1 MKAACVLDAGILVH
15 AISSAA
21 SEAAR
26 KRKAIELIKRADFGL
41 SASILEEFYV
51 TVTARIR
58 KPLSPATAVALMDEY
73 RVFPVV
79 VTDYSLIAAAVELS
93 LLHGLSYRDA
103 SALAAAKALEAPILY
118 SSAFAEPRSFDG
130 IQVIDPFGRSGRL

>member
-1 MKAACVLDAGILVH
+1 MKAGCVLDAGILVH
-15 AISSAA
+15 AVSSAPA
-21 SEAAR
+21 EAAR

-58 KPLSPATAVALMDEY
+58 RPLAPETAVALIDEY
-73 RVFPVV
+73 RVFPIA
-79 VTDYSLIAAAVELS
+79 VTDYPMIATAVELS

-103 SALAAAKALEAPILY
+103 SALAAARALEAPVLY
-118 SSAFAEPRSFDG
+118 SAAFPEPRRFGG
-130 IQVIDPFGRSGRL
+130 IQVVDPFEGL

>member
-1 MKAACVLDAGILVH
+1 MKAGCVLDAGILVH
-15 AISSAA
+15 AVSSAP

-51 TVTARIR
+51 TVTVRIR
-58 KPLSPATAVALMDEY
+58 KPLAPATAVALIDEY
-73 RVFPVV
+73 RVFPIA
-79 VTDYSLIAAAVELS
+79 VTDYAMIASAVELS

-103 SALAAAKALEAPILY
+103 SALGAAKALEAPILY
-118 SSAFAEPRSFDG
+118 SSAFSEPRRFDG
-130 IQVIDPFGRSGRL
+130 IEVIDPFEGI